1 MEYGWR
7 HFDILRKTMVI
18 TENILTINQCTTRLI
33 FDRSLN
39 QFVSPKD
46 LRGAISRQNKDNVL
60 FHQHANDELL
70 IYNYPLIQY
79 KIIEGNG
86 VVVGLDK
93 GAVAVAKMNLLNKQL
108 NLGNTEYIVEQETM
122 SFLATH
128 IGIHDKTKKYKFLSP
143 WLALNE
149 KNYQKYQRLGTLA
162 KRKELLEKILIGNIL
177 SMSKSL
183 GYTVLSP
190 IEAKIVELKEVPTK
204 LKGTPMLGF
213 FGTFSVNFEIPDY
226 WGIGKSVSRGFGTV
240 KRVAEFR
247 RKGGGEER
255 C

>member
-1 MEYGWR
+1 MEYEWR
-7 HFDILRKTMVI
+7 HFDILRNTMVI
-18 TENILTINQCTTRLI
+18 TENVLTINQCTTRLI

-46 LRGAISRQNKDNVL
+46 LRGAISHQNRDNIL

-86 VVVGLDK
+86 VIVGLDK
-93 GAVAVAKMNLLNKQL
+93 GAVAVANMNLLKKQL
-108 NLGNTEYIVEQETM
+108 NLGNMEYTVEQQTM
-122 SFLATH
+122 SFLVSC
-128 IGIHDKTKKYKFLSP
+128 IGIHDRNREYKFLHP

-149 KNYQKYQRLGTLA
+149 KNYEKYQRLGTETK
-162 KRKELLEKILIGNIL
+162 KRELLEKILVGNII
-177 SMSKSL
+177 SMSKGL
-183 GYTVLSP
+183 RYTVPAL
-190 IEAKIVELKEVPTK
+190 IEAKIIDLKEVPTR

-213 FGTFSVNFEIPDY
+213 LGTFSVNFEIPDY

-240 KRVAEFR
+240 KKF
-247 RKGGGEER
+247 
-255 C
+255 